1 MCEEQQTKIAALIVE
16 AFWRRANK
24 QIEQQ
29 AIAAKEAATPP
40 PSDATVRSD
49 TEASDES

>member
-16 AFWRRANK
+16 AVWRRANK
-24 QIEQQ
+24 QVEQQ

-40 PSDATVRSD
+40 SDVTSRSD
-49 TEASDES
+49 KEANDES